1 MQDYLEFYNKKLEEL
16 STNAQRRKLFPA
28 AVLPGGHAGADGRSY
43 INFSSNDYLGVAG
56 DVDLK
61 REFFSLCA
69 DELPGLG
76 STGSRLLG
84 GDSLEVEALERGLAD
99 FYGKEALSFNSGYH
113 ANTGILPAL
122 TARDS
127 VILADKLDH
136 ASIIDGLKLCDGEF
150 KRYRHLDYAQLENM
164 LNEAYKAGR
173 QAFIVSE
180 SVFSMDGD
188 LADIRKLVELK
199 KRYSAVLVVD
209 EAHSVGAMGPGGRGV
224 CAGLGVLDDVDVMIG
239 TFGKAFGS
247 MGAFAITNKTIK
259 EMLIN
264 KMRSFI
270 FSTALPPVNARWTRF
285 VLERMP
291 DFEERRIKLKRISDA
306 VRNVVIESGY
316 QSLGDSH
323 IVPLIV
329 GDNGE
334 TLRLSGK
341 LFERGILCGAV
352 RPPTVP
358 KGSSRLRFSMNAALD
373 DSVVE
378 RLKEVL
384 S

>member
-1 MQDYLEFYNKKLEEL
+1 MQEYRTFCRAKLDEL
-16 STNAQRRKLFPA
+16 GANNQLRKLFPA
-28 AVLPGGHAGADGRSY
+28 AVQPGGRAVADGRIY
-43 INFSSNDYLGVAG
+43 VNFSSNDYLGVAG

-61 REFFSLCA
+61 REFFALCA
-69 DELPGLG
+69 EEMPGMG

-84 GDSLEVEALERGLAD
+84 GDSLEVEALEARLAE
-99 FYGKEALSFNSGYH
+99 FYGKAALSFNSGYH

-122 TARDS
+122 TSRDS
-127 VILADKLDH
+127 IILADKLDH

-150 KRYRHLDYAQLENM
+150 KRYRHLDYSQLENM
-164 LNEAYKAGR
+164 LENACKEGR

-188 LADIRKLVELK
+188 VADIRKLVELK
-199 KRYSAVLVVD
+199 KRYSAVLVID
-209 EAHSVGAMGPGGRGV
+209 EAHSVGAIGPEGRGV
-224 CAGLGVLDDVDVMIG
+224 CAELGVLDEVDVMIG

-247 MGAFAITNKTIK
+247 VGAFAITAEWIK

-264 KMRSFI
+264 RMRSFI

-285 VLERMP
+285 VLEKMP
-291 DFEERRIKLKRISDA
+291 EFEARRQKLRQLSDA
-306 VRNVVIESGY
+306 MRNTVVELGY
-316 QSLGDSH
+316 QTLGDSH

-334 TLRLSGK
+334 TLKLSAK
-341 LFERGILCGAV
+341 LFEHGILCGAV

-358 KGSSRLRFSMNAALD
+358 KGSARLRFSMNSALD
-373 DSVVE
+373 GTAPE
-378 RLKEVL
+378 RLREALV
-384 S
+384 

>member
-1 MQDYLEFYNKKLEEL
+1 MQEYNTFCRARLDDLEANNQL
-16 STNAQRRKLFPA
+16 RKLFPA
-28 AVLPGGHAGADGRSY
+28 AVQPGGHAAAEGRIY
-43 INFSSNDYLGVAG
+43 TNFSSNDYLGVAG
-56 DVDLK
+56 DPGLK
-61 REFFSLCA
+61 KEFFALCA
-69 DELPGLG
+69 EELPGLG

-84 GDSLEVEALERGLAD
+84 GDSLEVEALEAALAE
-99 FYGKEALSFNSGYH
+99 FYGREALSFNSGYH

-122 TARDS
+122 TTRDS
-127 VILADKLDH
+127 IIFADKLDH

-150 KRYRHLDYAQLENM
+150 KRYRHLDYMQLENM
-164 LNEAYKAGR
+164 LEKAYKEGR

-188 LADIRKLVELK
+188 VADILKLVELK
-199 KRYSAVLVVD
+199 KRYSAVLVID
-209 EAHSVGAMGPGGRGV
+209 EAHSVGALGPDGRGI

-247 MGAFAITNKTIK
+247 VGAFAITGTLIK
-259 EMLIN
+259 DMLIN

-285 VLERMP
+285 VLEKMP
-291 DFEERRIKLKRISDA
+291 VFEARRERLKRLSAAMRD
-306 VRNVVIESGY
+306 VVIELGY
-316 QSLGDSH
+316 QTLGDSH

-334 TLRLSGK
+334 TLKLSAR
-341 LFERGILCGAV
+341 LFEHGILCGAV

-358 KGSSRLRFSMNAALD
+358 KGSARLRFSMNAALD
-373 DSVVE
+373 DAAPE
-378 RLKEVL
+378 RLREAL